1 MTADKEPQVDEGE
14 AEARAGTDA
23 GEEAAAPP
31 PASAETDGAR
41 NGAPDGAPET
51 ASGEASE
58 GPQERGGDAGGP
70 AVVEAGGR
78 AAGGLP
84 PDGDA
89 ADEDSGAEAEAE
101 PDDELRRCN
110 RYMEQMLA
118 GMDGLTQELARTGSK
133 LDSLKLPEAK
143 PADAGDAG
151 PAAEPAPAE
160 DAPSDA
166 DAAQDADGASNA
178 DGETGQ
184 MADFYRWVETDR
196 RRRRRWSLAA
206 MAAAAP
212 AALLLGLLVQHQF
225 QPIPLHDPSGGWSG
239 WIWETHG
246 RAIVDCAVD
255 AMRTN
260 GEVDCPLVVRRP

>member
-23 GEEAAAPP
+23 GEEAEAPP
-31 PASAETDGAR
+31 SAAGGADGAGD
-41 NGAPDGAPET
+41 GAPDGAPET
-51 ASGEASE
+51 ASGEASD
-58 GPQERGGDAGGP
+58 GPQERAGDDAGP
-70 AVVEAGGR
+70 AGAEADGR
-78 AAGGLP
+78 AARGLP
-84 PDGDA
+84 PDGGA
-89 ADEDSGAEAEAE
+89 ADEGSGAEVEAG

-110 RYMEQMLA
+110 RYMEQMLE
-118 GMDGLTQELARTGSK
+118 GMDGLTQELSKTGSK

-143 PADAGDAG
+143 PAGAGNAG

-160 DAPSDA
+160 DAAP
-166 DAAQDADGASNA
+166 DADGASDA
-178 DGETGQ
+178 DGGTGQ
-184 MADFYRWVETDR
+184 MADFYRWIETDR
-196 RRRRRWSLAA
+196 QRRRRWSLAA

-239 WIWETHG
+239 WIWEIHG
-246 RAIVDCAVD
+246 RAIVGCAVD

-260 GEVDCPLVVRRP
+260 AEVDCPLVVRRP

>member
-1 MTADKEPQVDEGE
+1 MTADKEPQVEEGE
-14 AEARAGTDA
+14 ADARAGLGA
-23 GEEAAAPP
+23 AEEADAPARAAGG
-31 PASAETDGAR
+31 ADGAG
-41 NGAPDGAPET
+41 NGAPEGAAGT
-51 ASGEASE
+51 VSGEAAG
-58 GPQERGGDAGGP
+58 GPQERAGDAGGP
-70 AVVEAGGR
+70 EGAEAGGR
-78 AAGGLP
+78 AAHGLP

-89 ADEDSGAEAEAE
+89 ADEGSGAEAEAK
-101 PDDELRRCN
+101 PDDELRRSN
-110 RYMEQMLA
+110 RYMEQMLE
-118 GMDGLTQELARTGSK
+118 GMDGLAQELAKMGSK

-143 PADAGDAG
+143 PADAGNAG
-151 PAAEPAPAE
+151 PAPAE
-160 DAPSDA
+160 DAASDA
-166 DAAQDADGASNA
+166 DRASDADG
-178 DGETGQ
+178 GTGQ

-206 MAAAAP
+206 LAAAAP

-260 GEVDCPLVVRRP
+260 AEVDCSLVVRRP

>member
-1 MTADKEPQVDEGE
+1 MTADKEPQVGEGE
-14 AEARAGTDA
+14 AEAQAGTDA

-31 PASAETDGAR
+31 PASAETDGAG
-41 NGAPDGAPET
+41 NGAPDGAAGT

-58 GPQERGGDAGGP
+58 GPQERADNAGGP
-70 AVVEAGGR
+70 AGAETGGR
-78 AAGGLP
+78 AAQGLP

-89 ADEDSGAEAEAE
+89 ADEGSGAEAEAE

-151 PAAEPAPAE
+151 PVAERAPAE
-160 DAPSDA
+160 DAAPDADSASDA
-166 DAAQDADGASNA
+166 DG
-178 DGETGQ
+178 GTGQ
-184 MADFYRWVETDR
+184 MADFYRWIETDR

-246 RAIVDCAVD
+246 RVIVDCAVE

-260 GEVDCPLVVRRP
+260 AEVDCPLVVRRP